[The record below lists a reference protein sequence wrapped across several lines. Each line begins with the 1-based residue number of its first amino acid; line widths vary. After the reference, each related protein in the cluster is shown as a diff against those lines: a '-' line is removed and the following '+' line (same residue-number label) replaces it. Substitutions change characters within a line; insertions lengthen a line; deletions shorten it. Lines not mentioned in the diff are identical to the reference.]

1 MFQKSLEELS
11 SRLAGAEA
19 IQSGWQPVAPAPT
32 SNGTATTN
40 GDLHHHP
47 PVQGPNA
54 EQLEQL
60 SKYGERLAPIQRL
73 LEEAND
79 QASAFASSSV
89 IVSHALLAKLEDLNA
104 RFVYSFKCEIS
115 VLGA

>member
-1 MFQKSLEELS
+1 MS

-19 IQSGWQPVAPAPT
+19 IQSGWQPVAPLPT
-32 SNGTATTN
+32 TNGTAPTTN
-40 GDLHHHP
+40 GDVHHHHHHHAS
-47 PVQGPNA
+47 PNA

-60 SKYGERLAPIQRL
+60 QKYGDRLAPIQRL
-73 LEEAND
+73 LEEANE

-104 RFVYSFKCEIS
+104 RYASNLTFHRVTTAE
-115 VLGA
+115 L